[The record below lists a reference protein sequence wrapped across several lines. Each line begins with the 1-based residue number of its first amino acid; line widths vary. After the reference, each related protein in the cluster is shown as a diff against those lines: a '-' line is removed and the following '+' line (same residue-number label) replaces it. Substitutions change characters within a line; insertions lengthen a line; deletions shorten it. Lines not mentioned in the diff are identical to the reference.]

1 MTTPATI
8 YEVAARAG
16 VSISTVSLAINH
28 PARVS
33 AKTRTLVLE
42 AADELGFVPKERAIG
57 RAKAGVGWIALVAPF
72 SSYPSFAERMV
83 GAMEAL
89 GPDGTQLVVF
99 DHEDIA
105 TSDSPLLETLPVRGH
120 VDGIVIMGI
129 PLEDSAAERL
139 AARLPTVLIDQKHPL
154 LSSVWVDDFGGG
166 QMVGARLLADGHRR
180 VVFVRETETS
190 FLDDSPAQQRANGLR
205 SVLGA
210 DGVREITVSRTPS
223 AGREVIDALRAF
235 AAPALSF
242 ADDDFSV
249 GVLELPYIFGT
260 QPGRKPVW
268 VFLVEQVR
276 QMKGATLYPRGGTT
290 MVTVRQV
297 AGFQPG
303 SRPGTGPESLRCVV
317 HRQLDDLKDRG

>member
-1 MTTPATI
+1 M
-8 YEVAARAG
+8 
-16 VSISTVSLAINH
+16 
-28 PARVS
+28 
-33 AKTRTLVLE
+33 
-42 AADELGFVPKERAIG
+42 
-57 RAKAGVGWIALVAPF
+57 
-72 SSYPSFAERMV
+72 
-83 GAMEAL
+83 
-89 GPDGTQLVVF
+89 
-99 DHEDIA
+99 
-105 TSDSPLLETLPVRGH
+105 
-120 VDGIVIMGI
+120 
-129 PLEDSAAERL
+129 
-139 AARLPTVLIDQKHPL
+139 
-154 LSSVWVDDFGGG
+154 
-166 QMVGARLLADGHRR
+166 
-180 VVFVRETETS
+180 
-190 FLDDSPAQQRANGLR
+190 
-205 SVLGA
+205 
-210 DGVREITVSRTPS
+210 
-223 AGREVIDALRAF
+223 IDALRAF